1 MIVMIV
7 GASGFIGG
15 RLAQAFA
22 AAGHE
27 VVCAGRARPGPD
39 RARLP
44 AGCARAVTIDY
55 TAPMATDW
63 TPLLAGV
70 DVLVNAVGIL
80 RESGHQTFDHLHVL
94 GPRALF
100 TAAALASVRR
110 VIQVSA
116 LGAEAGA
123 VARYHASKHEAD
135 RFLMQLPLDWAIVQP
150 SLVYGAGGTSATL
163 FDSLASLPLVPLPG
177 RGEQRVQPVHIDDLV
192 DAVLRLAESPAA
204 LRCVLPVV
212 GPSELTLREFLA
224 ELRGTLGLGR
234 ARFVPVPRAWVS
246 LAARAG
252 ESIPSLLLDRET
264 FGMLE
269 RGNTG
274 PPGPLQR
281 LLGRPPTPVAG
292 FVSPARRGSR
302 RTAAS
307 LRWLAP
313 LLRLAVASMWL
324 LAGIVALGP
333 YPVQD
338 SLALLRSIGVS
349 AELAPLLLF
358 GSAALDI
365 LLGVLTLLPRRPRIL
380 WPAQIALVLVYT
392 LIISIALPGL
402 WLEPFGPVAKNIPIL
417 ALLILLHQL
426 EERR

>member
-15 RLAQAFA
+15 RLAQAFG

-27 VVCAGRARPGPD
+27 VVCAGRRAPG
-39 RARLP
+39 RLP
-44 AGCARAVTIDY
+44 AGCRREVDIDY
-55 TAPMATDW
+55 TAAAATDW
-63 TPLLAGV
+63 TPLLARV
-70 DVLVNAVGIL
+70 DVLINAVGIL
-80 RESGHQTFDHLHVL
+80 RESGRQTFDNLHVL

-123 VARYHASKHEAD
+123 AARYHASKYEAD
-135 RFLMQLPLDWAIVQP
+135 RFLMELPLDWAIVQP
-150 SLVYGAGGTSATL
+150 SLVYGAGGTSARM
-163 FDSLASLPLVPLPG
+163 FDALASLPLVPLPG
-177 RGEQRVQPVHIDDLV
+177 GGEQRVQPVHIDDLV
-192 DAVLRLAESPAA
+192 DAVVRLAESPAA
-204 LRCVLPVV
+204 LHCVLPVV
-212 GPSELTLREFLA
+212 GPRELTLREFLG

-234 ARFVPVPRAWVS
+234 ARFLPVPRALVS

-252 ESIPSLLLDRET
+252 EAIPSLLLDRET

-274 PPGPLQR
+274 PPGPLER
-281 LLGRPPTPVAG
+281 WLGRPLTPVSG
-292 FVSPARRGSR
+292 FVSPARRESR

-307 LRWLAP
+307 LRWLTP
-313 LLRLAVASMWL
+313 LLRLAVATMWL
-324 LAGIVALGP
+324 FAGIVALGP

-338 SLALLRSIGVS
+338 SLALLRSAGIS

-365 LLGVLTLLPRRPRIL
+365 LLGVLTLLPRRPRGL
-380 WPAQIALVLVYT
+380 WSAQIALVLVYT
-392 LIISIALPGL
+392 LIISISLPHL